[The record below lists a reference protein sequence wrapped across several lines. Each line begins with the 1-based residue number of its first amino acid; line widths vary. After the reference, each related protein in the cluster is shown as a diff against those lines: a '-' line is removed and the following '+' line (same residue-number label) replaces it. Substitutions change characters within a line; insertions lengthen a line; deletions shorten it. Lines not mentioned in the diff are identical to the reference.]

1 MVMSTLPAPPRD
13 GSQKPDRV
21 DPQLRKAFQ
30 ELEVL
35 PGMRAELVDGEIIV
49 SPTPNG
55 NHAAIVAK
63 ITRWA
68 LNSFDGM
75 MFYANLTLV
84 SPEGEYVP
92 DGIIAADGTFD
103 GEEWRFGADG
113 VALVL
118 EVTPEGKTAADRD
131 RGPKRRGYAAAA
143 IPLYLLVDRND
154 GRATIFSDPRD
165 GDYHYSSSAL
175 IGDKLEIPEPL
186 SATLDTAGF

>member
-1 MVMSTLPAPPRD
+1 MAMSTLPAPQRD
-13 GSQKPDRV
+13 GRQKPDRV
-21 DPQLRKAFQ
+21 DPQLRKALQ

-68 LNSFDGM
+68 LTGFDGM
-75 MFYANLTLV
+75 MFYANITLV

-103 GEEWRFGADG
+103 GEEWRFGAEG

-118 EVTPEGKTAADRD
+118 EVTSEGKTAADRD
-131 RGPKRRGYAAAA
+131 RGPKRRGYAAVE

-154 GRATIFSDPRD
+154 GRVTIFSDPRD
-165 GDYHYSSSAL
+165 GDYHHSASAL
-175 IGDKLEIPEPL
+175 MGDKLEIPAPL
-186 SATLDTAGF
+186 AATLDTAEF